1 MKLIVLLFLLHETT
15 SLFGN
20 IDRRQL
26 LKTVPSL
33 LAVNHDG
40 EKICKNCKFFKKDF
54 ITDTKFGHCSH
65 FPNEPINNYYLVDG
79 YKDNSPTS
87 YHYCATARSSDRMCG
102 PEGKYYERRDSPY
115 DPIII
120 R

>member
-1 MKLIVLLFLLHETT
+1 MKFIVLLFLLHKTT
-15 SLFGN
+15 GLFGN

-33 LAVNHDG
+33 LAVNQDG
-40 EKICKNCKFFKKDF
+40 EKLCKNCKFFKKDF

-65 FPNEPINNYYLVDG
+65 FPTEPINNYYLVDG
-79 YKDNSPTS
+79 YKDKSPAS

-102 PEGKYYERRDSPY
+102 SEGKYYERRG
-115 DPIII
+115 
-120 R
+120 